1 MELDI
6 CTFRARRWSRSKRMD
21 KSLGSRQGI
30 RLGCDSKVGRYY
42 KIDTEVQKIAITLG
56 LPFKDKTLLR

>member
-1 MELDI
+1 
-6 CTFRARRWSRSKRMD
+6 MD

-30 RLGCDSKVGRYY
+30 RLGCDSKVSRYF

-56 LPFKDKTLLR
+56 LPFIDKTLLR